1 MQYCSAGWI
10 WSLNLSSKLLL
21 KLYPAIALSYFLIS
35 QSAVY
40 SSDFSTGYSSRYI
53 TEGRDNLNGNG
64 IATLY
69 ADLQWL
75 SPWSVIFWHG
85 EAAGSDYDE
94 TNIALAYN
102 TTFSSINAQV
112 ALNKVYTDNTPD
124 DEEISVT
131 LDTSWRGVTFSVN
144 STYSNYANGY
154 FHSFSALYAI
164 SLSKSI
170 SLSPYLEIGFDN
182 GYANDT
188 YDGHS
193 HNQIGLNAAY
203 NLKDQLNIEASI
215 AHSFAGKDVKVSS
228 QGDISWF
235 SLALNHQF

>member
-1 MQYCSAGWI
+1 VQYCSAGWI
-10 WSLNLSSKLLL
+10 WSLNLSSRLLL
-21 KLYPAIALSYFLIS
+21 KLYPAIALSYFLIN
-35 QSAVY
+35 QSIVF
-40 SSDFSTGYSSRYI
+40 SSDFSTAYASRYI

-69 ADLQWL
+69 ADLQWQ
-75 SPWSVIFWHG
+75 SPWSVILWHG

-94 TNIALAYN
+94 TNITLAYN
-102 TTFSSINAQV
+102 TSFSFINAQI
-112 ALNKVYTDNTPD
+112 ALNKVYADNSPD

-131 LDTSWRGVTFSVN
+131 LDSSWRGVTFSVN
-144 STYSNYANGY
+144 SVYSNFTSGY
-154 FHSFSALYAI
+154 FHSFSTLYAI
-164 SLSKSI
+164 SLSKNI

-188 YDGHS
+188 YNGHS

-203 NLKDQLNIEASI
+203 NLQDKLRIETNI
-215 AHSFAGKDVKVSS
+215 AHSFAGKDVKKSG

-235 SLALNHQF
+235 SLAVNHQF